1 LPHVEG
7 DPIHDL
13 RLALGVSY
21 EGQGLVLS
29 VNCVFMQGP
38 RGCVLHWQGDFIK
51 LNMCWIL
58 IHGVSL
64 GWFFIPLI
72 ELMKLL

>member
-1 LPHVEG
+1 MCEPKTSSRSKDIGHVLLPHVEG

-38 RGCVLHWQGDFIK
+38 
-51 LNMCWIL
+51 
-58 IHGVSL
+58 
-64 GWFFIPLI
+64 
-72 ELMKLL
+72 